1 MTIARTAVS
10 VDLKNV
16 TKSFGR
22 TRVVDSVDLH
32 VEPGKLT
39 TLLGPS
45 GCGKTT
51 TLRMIAGF
59 HEPDSGEIYIGGRRV
74 DVLPAYL
81 RNTAMVFQDYALF
94 PHMSIFSNVAYG
106 LRIRGVR
113 SEEIEKRVTEA
124 LELVQLAGMENRF
137 PAQLSGGQQQR
148 VALARALVIQPDALL
163 LDEPLSNLDAKL
175 REAVRSELRDIQ
187 QRTGITSIYV
197 THDQEEAFSLSD
209 TVVVMSE
216 GRIQQVG
223 TPEDIYYR
231 PANRFV
237 AEFVGTTNLLSAVVL
252 TAQREH
258 VVLAAAGTTLVATSP
273 GRRFAPGQSVLLTV
287 RPESVH
293 IAATTP
299 PAGEEHRGEAGEL
312 NVLPCQVVKTTFL
325 GSRSRHTVRLPDGTL
340 WTVDVPDPGTATMT
354 GGEAFVAFAPE
365 RTHVIASEAPGGTSA
380 SAG

>member
-1 MTIARTAVS
+1 MTNAHTALS
-10 VDLKNV
+10 VELKDV

-22 TRVVDSVDLH
+22 TRVVDNVNLH

-59 HEPDSGEIYIGGRRV
+59 YEPDSGEILIGDRRV

-94 PHMSIFSNVAYG
+94 PHMSVFSNVAYG

-113 SEEIEKRVTEA
+113 PEEIKRRVNEA
-124 LELVQLAGMENRF
+124 LELVQLAGMGNRF

-187 QRTGITSIYV
+187 QRIGITSIYV

-209 TVVVMSE
+209 TVVVMNA
-216 GRIQQVG
+216 GKVQQVG

-252 TAQREH
+252 GVQRNR
-258 VVLAAAGTTLVATSP
+258 VTLATAGTTLVATTQE
-273 GRRFAPGQSVLLTV
+273 RRFVPGQSVLLTV
-287 RPESVH
+287 RPESVRIMTAPRH
-293 IAATTP
+293 SGT
-299 PAGEEHRGEAGEL
+299 GLRGEGEAAGV
-312 NVLPCQVVKTTFL
+312 NVLPCQVTKATFL
-325 GSRSRHTVRLPDGTL
+325 GSKARYTVRLSHGTL
-340 WTVDVPDPGTATMT
+340 WTVDVSDPGTAVVSS
-354 GGEAFVAFAPE
+354 GEALISFAAE
-365 RTHVIASEAPGGTSA
+365 RTHVIAGEA
-380 SAG
+380 